1 MIGYLVLVLDVS
13 CIAFG
18 YIQKNIPIY
27 PKFWIYRISLMCIY
41 ILILFWTYAIIFL
54 YIENFLDILNDIFLY
69 VQSKYFLPYILE
81 NTKTPM
87 CKHWEPFY
95 FSRCF
100 SLHHSAHA
108 GTCWHCWNVF
118 FDVSYY

>member
-95 FSRCF
+95 FSHIRDCTPLSIA
-100 SLHHSAHA
+100 SLDCTHYNRFAMA
-108 GTCWHCWNVF
+108 CK
-118 FDVSYY
+118 